1 MRFLQ
6 MFQFICLTAALCS
19 SRTAVAQFVEI
30 STNGQPSAPAKPDTV
45 AVPAIDPA
53 LLYEG
58 NPDLY
63 YPVYRDTLIAQKKF
77 KPAEKLVNDRLK
89 QGKGLPDPTLFIDLG
104 RLYLLQDKKP
114 KADDQF
120 EKALRLV
127 NGDDATT
134 QKLVKSFLEVGRP
147 EFAVKVYE
155 RAGELMGNS
164 FLHFHQLADLYVKTG
179 QTAKAVLYL
188 LSGPPAVSG
197 NAETIKTELLQII
210 GNDPEKLRDAQKVI
224 IGKIN
229 EQPDNGFL
237 ADILTWIYKQKG
249 DWDGALLQV
258 EAIDELSK
266 EGGRRLLDFA
276 ANARLAGQFD
286 VADKALDDV
295 IAKGPELPFYATAQ
309 SERLT
314 TDLARLRNEPNPT
327 PQETDSLAA
336 RYDTYEAT
344 YPMAYGYQIAADHA
358 EVLSHY
364 AGDPEAAARVLKG
377 AVARPDFRRDQVG
390 TLKLQMGDCYLMMGR
405 IWEASLIY
413 SQVDKDFKQDAM
425 GEDARFRN
433 AKLAY
438 YRGDFD
444 WAQRQLLILK
454 SATSE
459 LIAND
464 ALALSVLITE
474 NVEDSNRYPLQRFA
488 YADLLVAQNKT
499 DLATELMD
507 SITRVFPKHPLNDDI
522 LMLRAKM
529 AEQHHDFKAA
539 LAFLDKIHDK
549 YGTDVLADDAV
560 FKMAEIYRDDLND
573 PVNAKKYYEQ
583 LIIEYPG
590 STFVQSARTRLYE
603 IDHPAT
609 P

>member
-1 MRFLQ
+1 MRFLRTL
-6 MFQFICLTAALCS
+6 QFICLIAALCG
-19 SRTAVAQFVEI
+19 SRTAMAQFVEI

-45 AVPAIDPA
+45 AVPAIDPE
-53 LLYEG
+53 LLYKG

-63 YPVYRDTLIAQKKF
+63 YPVYRDSLIAQKKY
-77 KPAEKLVNDRLK
+77 KVAEKLVNDRLK
-89 QGKGLPDPTLFIDLG
+89 QSKDSPEPSLFIDLG
-104 RLYLLQDKKP
+104 RVYFLQDKKP
-114 KADDQF
+114 KAEEQF

-127 NGDDATT
+127 NGDDART
-134 QKLVKSFLEVGRP
+134 QKLVKAFLAVNRP
-147 EFAVKVYE
+147 DWAVKAYE
-155 RAGELMGNS
+155 QGGELMGNS
-164 FLHFHQLADLYVKTG
+164 FLHYHQLADLYVKTG
-179 QTAKAVLYL
+179 QTSKAVLYL
-188 LSGPPAVSG
+188 LSGPATISG
-197 NAETIKTELLQII
+197 NPETMKTELLHII
-210 GNDPEKLRDAQKVI
+210 GSDPEKLREAQKVI
-224 IGKIN
+224 IGRIN
-229 EQPDNGFL
+229 EQPDNAFL
-237 ADILTWIYKQKG
+237 ADVLTWIYTQKG

-258 EAIDELSK
+258 EAIDELAK
-266 EGGRRLLDFA
+266 EGGRRLLEFA
-276 ANARLAGQFD
+276 GYARSAGQFD
-286 VADKALDDV
+286 AADKALDDIV
-295 IAKGPELPFYATAQ
+295 AKGADLPYYATAK

-314 TDLARLRNEPNPT
+314 TDLARLRTEPNPS

-336 RYDTYEAT
+336 RYDAYEAT

-390 TLKLQMGDCYLMMGR
+390 TLKLQLGDCYLMMGR

-474 NVEDSNRYPLQRFA
+474 NVEDSDRYPLQRFA
-488 YADLLVAQNKT
+488 YADLLVAQNKSAQ
-499 DLATELMD
+499 ATQLLD
-507 SITRVFPKHPLNDDI
+507 SIAKAFPKHPLNDDI

-529 AEQHHDFKAA
+529 AEQHHDFKTA

-590 STFVQSARTRLYE
+590 STFAQTARTRLYE